1 MEKMKKVLKGN
12 KAAAIISLV
21 CIIALAVS
29 VPKTISYLSA
39 SSEKVVNTFAAGA
52 ISLKLDE
59 AKVDGNGQ
67 EADDSR
73 VTENTYK
80 IVPGRTLDKD
90 PTVTVLEG
98 SEVCYVFLYVDDPLS
113 LGTYADYFTVD
124 YSSDWIKAAQSGT
137 ASIYVYKTTVDAS
150 ENDVELPAIFTQIK
164 ISINLTSEQAAALEG
179 TEITVKAY
187 AVQTENIT
195 LEAALE
201 FAEEYFADEFSG
213 EDGDSI
219 TWAASGNT
227 VSVKGA
233 WKESA
238 DDESTEESSTEA
250 ESEST
255 SEESSD
261 EDPEAGVPDDS
272 SASGDE
278 ESSEDEQSGETSEE
292 STPDSESE

>member
-52 ISLKLDE
+52 ISLTLDE

-67 EADDSR
+67 ETDDSR

-124 YSSDWIKAAQSGT
+124 YSSDWIKAAESGT

-150 ENDVELPAIFTQIK
+150 EDDVELPAIFTQIK
-164 ISINLTSEQAAALEG
+164 ISIDLTSEQAAALEG

-195 LEAALE
+195 LEDALA
-201 FAEEYFADEFSG
+201 FAEEYFADEFA
-213 EDGDSI
+213 EDGSTI
-219 TWAASGNT
+219 TWTSSGNT
-227 VSVKGA
+227 VSVAGA
-233 WKESA
+233 WTESA
-238 DDESTEESSTEA
+238 DDESTEESGTEA

-255 SEESSD
+255 SEESSA
-261 EDPEAGVPDDS
+261 EQPEAGVPDDS